1 MSGTRGNQP
10 RLNNRTLATAGSFT
24 NMGLSINGY
33 SHSKKKQF
41 NESTCSYVLHTN
53 KQAFC
58 CLETMILAQIK
69 LLLTVVEQG
78 NLLVITDVKRTTLA
92 PKFGKEL
99 SVKENLLVV
108 KSFKFVFSILV

>member
-78 NLLVITDVKRTTLA
+78 NLLVITDVKKAHTSTQIRQGTKCQGKLA
-92 PKFGKEL
+92 RSKE
-99 SVKENLLVV
+99 
-108 KSFKFVFSILV
+108 F